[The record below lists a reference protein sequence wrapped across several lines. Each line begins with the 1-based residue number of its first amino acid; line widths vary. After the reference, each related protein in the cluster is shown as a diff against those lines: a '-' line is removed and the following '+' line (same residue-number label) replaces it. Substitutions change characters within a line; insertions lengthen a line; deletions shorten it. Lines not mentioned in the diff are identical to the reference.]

1 MSKIIDLNI
10 ERIKKICQKRHVL
23 RLYSFGSVNTDAF
36 TQESDIDLLV
46 EFEPMDIEYYAD
58 NYFDLVE
65 ELESLFRRKID
76 LVTVKSVKNPY
87 FKKEIEKSRQLVFA
101 A

>member
-1 MSKIIDLNI
+1 MSRIIDLHK
-10 ERIKKICQKRHVL
+10 EGIKKVCQKRQVV
-23 RLYSFGSVNTDAF
+23 RLYSFGSVNTAAF
-36 TQESDIDLLV
+36 TENSDIDLLV
-46 EFEPMDIEYYAD
+46 EFKPMAIEDYAD

-65 ELESLFRRKID
+65 ELEALFERKVD